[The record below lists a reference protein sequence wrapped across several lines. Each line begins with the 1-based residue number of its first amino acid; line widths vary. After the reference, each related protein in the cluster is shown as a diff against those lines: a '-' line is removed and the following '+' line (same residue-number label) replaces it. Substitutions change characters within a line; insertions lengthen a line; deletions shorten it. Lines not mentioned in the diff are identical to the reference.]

1 MHGGH
6 IVLKIVVNMM
16 KCDVC
21 IGLTFLFEHRHL
33 TNVSLLLL
41 GLSFFSYPIPCVLRM
56 LISSTGKFQNIE
68 KTAPKSKVR
77 NIRGKKIFQECEKTP
92 VHCLNYTIKA
102 TV

>member
-41 GLSFFSYPIPCVLRM
+41 GLSFIFISDTTCLRM
-56 LISSTGKFQNIE
+56 LISSTGKFQNRKNCTHFKGKMQKRE
-68 KTAPKSKVR
+68 KNP
-77 NIRGKKIFQECEKTP
+77 
-92 VHCLNYTIKA
+92 
-102 TV
+102 

>member
-21 IGLTFLFEHRHL
+21 IGLTLPFEHRHL

-41 GLSFFSYPIPCVLRM
+41 GLSFFSYPIPRVLRM
-56 LISSTGKFQNIE
+56 LISSTGKFQKLE
-68 KTAPKSKVR
+68 KTAPISKER
-77 NIRGKKIFQECEKTP
+77 CIKEKKKNP
-92 VHCLNYTIKA
+92 
-102 TV
+102 